1 MARKK
6 NSYMDRALRHS
17 DRRYAAIL
25 GGLGYSTRHMEA
37 EKPASKQAPE
47 EDLTELRSLYQE
59 VVGKRAYHGWDAKEL
74 KKRINEARKA

>member
-1 MARKK
+1 MVRKK
-6 NSYMDRALRHS
+6 NRYMDRALRHS

-25 GGLGYSTRHMEA
+25 CGLGYSTRHMQA
-37 EKPASKQAPE
+37 EKRAPA

-74 KKRINEARKA
+74 KKRINEARKS